1 MKKLMMAGTHDR
13 ELLITGSQFA
23 GRFQLFAFDG
33 ASWSRAAAGRR
44 RVFRLRRAALC
55 CVKRFG

>member
-23 GRFQLFAFDG
+23 GRFQRRGFDG
-33 ASWSRAAAGRR
+33 ASWSRAASG
-44 RVFRLRRAALC
+44 VFLTAAAS
-55 CVKRFG
+55 